1 MIVMTIVMLMVMK
14 ATLIEEGA
22 ADGKEPVE
30 IWRVEIFFNDILG
43 FTS

>member
-22 ADGKEPVE
+22 ADGEEPVE
-30 IWRVEIFFNDILG
+30 NWQESLSGTCSGR
-43 FTS
+43 